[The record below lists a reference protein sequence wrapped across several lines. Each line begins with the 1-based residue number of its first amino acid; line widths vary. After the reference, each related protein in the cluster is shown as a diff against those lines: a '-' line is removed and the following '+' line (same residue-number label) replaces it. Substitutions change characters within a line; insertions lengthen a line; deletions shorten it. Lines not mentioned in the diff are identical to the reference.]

1 MACWSGER
9 WEEVETDCEDGEV
22 YLVEE
27 EGCVGEWEEGEGVV
41 SNSIS
46 FLLTRR
52 YLEATRSTDFKEL
65 GSKTT
70 DKVVV

>member
-1 MACWSGER
+1 MIRPLRRLSIACWSGER

-52 YLEATRSTDFKEL
+52 ISRNSGPRPRIKL
-65 GSKTT
+65 
-70 DKVVV
+70 